1 MSVDPNLRRGLS
13 YFLANAIR
21 DLLASEFAREKGSVT
36 SQGEEIDGHFHHIV
50 HLNNLPDNSPFKSI
64 LVDLRMESN
73 NG

>member
-1 MSVDPNLRRGLS
+1 MPVDPELRRGLA

-36 SQGEEIDGHFHHIV
+36 SDGEEVDGHFRHTI
-50 HLNNLPDNSPFKSI
+50 HLDNLPANSPFKSI